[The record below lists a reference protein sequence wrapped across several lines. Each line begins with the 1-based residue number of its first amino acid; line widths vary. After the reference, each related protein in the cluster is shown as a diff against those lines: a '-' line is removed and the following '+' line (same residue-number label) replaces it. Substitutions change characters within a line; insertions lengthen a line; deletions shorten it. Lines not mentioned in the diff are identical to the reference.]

1 MSKRDFLIL
10 IALMFLWGVN
20 FIAIKIGADQFD
32 PLLLTALRFTFA
44 ALPIIFFIKRPK
56 VHWGWLLAYGSTFGL
71 GVWGMMVWSISLGLS
86 AGMAGLLLDMS
97 IVFSLV
103 LAVFVLKE
111 KAGWPQWAG
120 VTLAVIGL
128 LMALQVQDGSVPL
141 AVLPLTLI
149 AALSW
154 SLMTLVVKQSGTKDV
169 FTFSVWGM
177 AMAAVILL
185 IAALA
190 RSGTDLFNAQ
200 LLAQFNK
207 GVWFSILFQA
217 YPTTLLGYWV
227 WNRMTLKYGV
237 SKVSMFPVL
246 TPVFGM
252 LASVVIYGEQ
262 IDGWKVAAFALI
274 LLGFACYQLKSDYQS
289 PRVRA

>member
-1 MSKRDFLIL
+1 MANRDFLIL

-56 VHWGWLLAYGSTFGL
+56 VYWGWLLAYGTTFGL

-111 KAGWPQWAG
+111 KAGWPQWTG
-120 VTLAVIGL
+120 VALAVSGL
-128 LMALQVQDGSVPL
+128 LVALQVQDGSVPL
-141 AVLPLTLI
+141 TVLPLTLI

-154 SLMTLVVKQSGTKDV
+154 SLMTLIVKQSGTKDV
-169 FTFSVWGM
+169 FAFSVWGM

-185 IAALA
+185 VAAFA
-190 RSGTDLFNAQ
+190 RSGTDLFS
-200 LLAQFNK
+200 AQFNT

-227 WNRMTLKYGV
+227 WNRMTMKYGV
-237 SKVSMFPVL
+237 SKVAMFPVL

-252 LASVVIYGEQ
+252 MASAWIYGEQ
-262 IDGWKVAAFALI
+262 IDIWKTAAFTLI
-274 LLGFACYQLKSDYQS
+274 LAGFACYQI
-289 PRVRA
+289 RAGAVTKAKTI

>member
-1 MSKRDFLIL
+1 MANRDFLIL

-56 VHWGWLLAYGSTFGL
+56 MYWGWLLAYGTTFGL

-111 KAGWPQWAG
+111 KAGWPQWTG
-120 VTLAVIGL
+120 VALAVSGL
-128 LMALQVQDGSVPL
+128 LVALQVQDGSVPL
-141 AVLPLTLI
+141 TVLPLTLI

-154 SLMTLVVKQSGTKDV
+154 SLMTLIVKQSGTKDV
-169 FTFSVWGM
+169 FAFSVWGM

-185 IAALA
+185 VAAFA
-190 RSGTDLFNAQ
+190 RSGTDLFS
-200 LLAQFNK
+200 AQFNT

-227 WNRMTLKYGV
+227 WNRMTMKYGV
-237 SKVSMFPVL
+237 SKVAMFPVL

-252 LASVVIYGEQ
+252 MASALIYGEQ
-262 IDGWKVAAFALI
+262 IDIWKAAAFTLI
-274 LLGFACYQLKSDYQS
+274 LAGFACYQLRPTRYSLSKSS
-289 PRVRA
+289 